1 MARTKPT
8 WDFITAEA
16 TTDANLSAKDTASF
30 HCFNPNGL
38 YAKLKAVHA
47 RVSQWCADHPDRP
60 NGVLLVHGS
69 LNDYPRKRL
78 FELLERK
85 RITSM
90 EVKCAVDWVRDDIAE
105 AELWLSDESKWP
117 EKKQVDA

>member
-8 WDFITAEA
+8 WDFITKEA
-16 TTDANLSAKDTASF
+16 TSDERLSVKDSVSF

-38 YAKLKAVHA
+38 YAKLKDIHE
-47 RVSQWCADHPDRP
+47 RVSQWCMDHPDRP
-60 NGVLLVHGS
+60 NGILLVHGS

-78 FELLERK
+78 FELLDKK

-90 EVKCAVDWVRDDIAE
+90 ELILAKDWVKSDISDAE
-105 AELWLSDESKWP
+105 EWLSDESKWP
-117 EKKQVDA
+117 ERKNG